1 MLQVIL
7 SSCFLS
13 SALGFVAEDFR
24 VHVSHTHAPHALPGF
39 CNNLDC
45 PKFSVLQTF
54 KEGYELRQYET
65 SKWSSTNL
73 TTMIFTDDDDKNM
86 FDKLFYYISGNNS
99 IHSKIPMTAPVLRE
113 VFHGPGPACESTFI
127 THFMTPFSLQT
138 NTPTPTD
145 PTVYLREIPGMK
157 IFCRSF
163 GGKPTPDDYMNE
175 LQTLADQ
182 IGDSSKYE
190 NAFYFFAGYD
200 SPYKVS
206 DRHNEV
212 WLKAL

>member
-1 MLQVIL
+1 MDLWGGGITNDICKFVN
-7 SSCFLS
+7 FLS
-13 SALGFVAEDFR
+13 QHSDIV
-24 VHVSHTHAPHALPGF
+24 TH
-39 CNNLDC
+39 
-45 PKFSVLQTF
+45 
-54 KEGYELRQYET
+54 
-65 SKWSSTNL
+65 
-73 TTMIFTDDDDKNM
+73 
-86 FDKLFYYISGNNS
+86 
-99 IHSKIPMTAPVLRE
+99 
-113 VFHGPGPACESTFI
+113 
-127 THFMTPFSLQT
+127 
-138 NTPTPTD
+138 
-145 PTVYLREIPGMK
+145 

-163 GGKPTPDDYMNE
+163 GGKATPDDYMNE

>member
-1 MLQVIL
+1 MGRGDNGCSRTNICNVN
-7 SSCFLS
+7 FL
-13 SALGFVAEDFR
+13 G
-24 VHVSHTHAPHALPGF
+24 
-39 CNNLDC
+39 
-45 PKFSVLQTF
+45 Q
-54 KEGYELRQYET
+54 
-65 SKWSSTNL
+65 
-73 TTMIFTDDDDKNM
+73 
-86 FDKLFYYISGNNS
+86 
-99 IHSKIPMTAPVLRE
+99 HSDIVTCIYFAGHIV
-113 VFHGPGPACESTFI
+113 T
-127 THFMTPFSLQT
+127 
-138 NTPTPTD
+138 
-145 PTVYLREIPGMK
+145 Y